1 MNLGIYLTRAAR
13 SWPDTPALVS
23 GPRSWTFAELEAE
36 ANRLAS
42 ALLTRGLRPGDAVA
56 SLAWNRGELVVVEF
70 ALYKAGLARVPINAR
85 LGRSEIAHILASSQ
99 AKVVLYDAAHRE
111 DASIALDSLSERDGN
126 GSGSGSS
133 GDGDG
138 DTVVPVVFDGP
149 ATDVELAYEALLE
162 TGDNAPILIDVAPD
176 DTAVLNYTSG
186 STGLLKA
193 AVQTFGNRLANMR
206 KQLMGDPRPR
216 PDTRYLVVGPVTHAA
231 GMPLLACV
239 FAGTTVHVLPA
250 WDPEAFL
257 ATIERERINATF
269 VVPVMLTM
277 LVAHQQATAHD
288 LSSLT
293 DLRVGGAPISPARLR
308 EAVAAFGPIV
318 GQGYGLAETTS
329 VVLSISAGEIAR
341 AIEEDPELLQSC
353 GRPEYDSE
361 VRVVDEQGREVAP
374 GRVGE
379 IVVRGADCVREYWRA
394 PELTAETIR
403 DGWVHTG
410 DLAWMRE
417 DGYVFIVDR
426 KKDMIISGGYNIY
439 SSEVETVLYDHPSV
453 LEACVVGVP
462 DAQWG
467 EAVKAVVVLRSP
479 AEPEAS
485 TPEGNGADLAAELIE
500 FCAGR
505 LDRLKKP
512 RSVDFVPMLPL
523 NRNGKIDR
531 KAVRETYWAG
541 AERRVN

>member
-1 MNLGIYLTRAAR
+1 MNLGIYLTHAAR

-42 ALLTRGLRPGDAVA
+42 ALLARGLRPGDAVA

-111 DASIALDSLSERDGN
+111 DASTALDSLSERG
-126 GSGSGSS
+126 
-133 GDGDG
+133 GDGDDNG
-138 DTVVPVVFDGP
+138 NAVVPVVFDGP

-162 TGDNAPILIDVAPD
+162 TGENAPILIDVAPD

-277 LVAHQQATAHD
+277 LVTHQQAAHRQAAAHD

-485 TPEGNGADLAAELIE
+485 AADLAAELIE